1 MEVKCKTSHQFKWG
15 QSRLKTN
22 ISHRNQLCRLQQTG
36 KYPTETGPTYIL
48 NIYVLEVYRCQWFEY
63 LFGNRFTAGRSNI
76 APKSSSGLPKNI
88 ARGTTELLLSLKH
101 ELSLLCLW
109 YIRPENRKYQDDTHP
124 GDPGIFNSLL
134 NIFKFNFL
142 LNPNPLP
149 WRLFCNCRK
158 WSTDWTLVSFASK
171 VFKLSDRNTEK
182 GKGNFPAIP
191 RIAQFSTGK

>member
-1 MEVKCKTSHQFKWG
+1 MSWRFTDA
-15 QSRLKTN
+15 N
-22 ISHRNQLCRLQQTG
+22 D
-36 KYPTETGPTYIL
+36 L
-48 NIYVLEVYRCQWFEY
+48 NIYSEIDLQPAEVTLHQDPVQVS
-63 LFGNRFTAGRSNI
+63 LKT
-76 APKSSSGLPKNI
+76 LPE
-88 ARGTTELLLSLKH
+88 AQQSLKH

-109 YIRPENRKYQDDTHP
+109 NMHAENRKYQDDTHP

-134 NIFKFNFL
+134 NIFKLNFL

-191 RIAQFSTGK
+191 RIAQFPTGK